1 MATPISALSAGRTR
15 ISQSRAW
22 QTLRAATWLEWETR
36 GNWTNPALYL
46 LYLIIRPMTASL
58 VLVLMF
64 WVIKGVGAH
73 DGIYGFLITGSA
85 AWTFV
90 EQIIAGIPQAVL
102 ADREEYAMLK
112 YVYITPSHFLLFLT
126 GRALPRMLVAFFS
139 FVVTLGIGIAL
150 LGVPVNLLQ
159 VNYPLFFASLIVG
172 LVGVTALGILLAGL
186 ALVLKRGAYQMP
198 QAVTGALY
206 LISGAI
212 FPITVLP
219 SWLRDV
225 SLALPLTYWLELMR
239 RALLG
244 SHIGESFPVAE
255 TGAVFGLLTLTTVV
269 LIGVALVAF
278 RICDFQA
285 RERGQIDRTTGY

>member
-1 MATPISALSAGRTR
+1 MATTNTALGSMRAR
-15 ISQSRAW
+15 IGQTRAW

-46 LYLIIRPMTASL
+46 VYLLVRPMTASL

-73 DGIYGFLITGSA
+73 GGIYGFLIAGSA

-90 EQIIAGIPQAVL
+90 DQIIAGIPQSVL

-112 YVYITPSHFLLFLT
+112 YVYITPSRFLLFLT
-126 GRALPRMLVAFFS
+126 GRALPRMLIAFLS
-139 FVVTLGIGIAL
+139 FTVTLGLGIVL
-150 LGVPVNLLQ
+150 LGVPINLLQ
-159 VNYPLFFASLIVG
+159 VDYLLFFGSLVVG
-172 LVGVTALGILLAGL
+172 LIGITALGILLAGL
-186 ALVLKRGAYQMP
+186 SLVLKRGAYQMP

-206 LISGAI
+206 LVSGAI
-212 FPITVLP
+212 FPISVLP
-219 SWLRDV
+219 DWLRDIA
-225 SLALPLTYWLELMR
+225 LALPLTYWLELMR

-244 SHIGESFPVAE
+244 AQIGEHFPVAD
-255 TGAVFGLLTLTTVV
+255 TWAAFGWLTLTTVV
-269 LIGVALVAF
+269 MVIVALIAF

>member
-1 MATPISALSAGRTR
+1 MATPTTTLGKDRPRPNQTT
-15 ISQSRAW
+15 AW
-22 QTLRAATWLEWETR
+22 QTLRAAVWLEWETR

-46 LYLIIRPMTASL
+46 LYLVIRPMTASL

-73 DGIYGFLITGSA
+73 GGIYGFLITGSA

-112 YVYITPSHFLLFLT
+112 YVYITPSRFLLFLT
-126 GRALPRMLVAFFS
+126 GRALPRMLIAFVS
-139 FVVTLGIGIAL
+139 FVITLGVGIVL
-150 LGVPVNLLQ
+150 LGVPVNPLQ
-159 VNYPLFFASLIVG
+159 VDYPLFFGSLIVG

-206 LISGAI
+206 LVAGAI

-219 SWLRDV
+219 GWLRDIA
-225 SLALPLTYWLELMR
+225 LALPLTYWLELTR

-244 SHIGESFPVAE
+244 GHVGARFPVAD
-255 TGAVFGLLTLTTVV
+255 TGAIFGLLVLTTAV
-269 LIGVALVAF
+269 LVAVALVAF